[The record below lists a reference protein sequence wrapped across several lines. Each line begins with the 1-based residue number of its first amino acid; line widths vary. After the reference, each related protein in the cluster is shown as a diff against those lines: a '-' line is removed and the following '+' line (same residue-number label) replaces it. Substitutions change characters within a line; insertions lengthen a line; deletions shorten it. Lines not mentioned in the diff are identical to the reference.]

1 MKLINETLSMK
12 SEKFAQSDQIL
23 ILTNT
28 DWEYYEKLDAPE
40 YNSYLISFL
49 NGEITIVSPGRNHE
63 RIADLIRY
71 IILGYCRRF
80 DLRFY
85 TFNSTRLKQE
95 GKEGKEPDVAYA
107 FNSDKSKPDL
117 AVEVNFSSGSLN
129 DLTKYQYLKIEEV
142 WIWQHQEIKFYLL
155 QENKYV
161 EIDKSVTLQGI
172 KSSILIN
179 YINRSF
185 KESPLDIEREFFKE
199 FEK

>member
-1 MKLINETLSMK
+1 MMLINDKLSIN
-12 SEKFAQSDQIL
+12 SGKFSQEDKIL
-23 ILTNT
+23 ILTGA

-63 RIADLIRY
+63 RIADMIRD
-71 IILGYCRRF
+71 IITGYCRKFNIRY
-80 DLRFY
+80 Y
-85 TFNSTRLKQE
+85 TFNSTRLKEE

-107 FNSDKSKPDL
+107 FNSDKTKPDL

-142 WIWQHQEIKFYLL
+142 WIWQHKEIKFYLL

-161 EIDKSVTLQGI
+161 EIDESVTLKGI

-199 FEK
+199 FKQ

>member
-1 MKLINETLSMK
+1 MLINETLSIN

-23 ILTNT
+23 ILTDTN
-28 DWEYYEKLDAPE
+28 WEYYEKLDAPE

-49 NGEITIVSPGRNHE
+49 KGEITIVSPGRNHE
-63 RIADLIRY
+63 IIADMIRD
-71 IILGYCRRF
+71 IITGYCRKFNIRY
-80 DLRFY
+80 Y
-85 TFNSTRLKQE
+85 TFNSTRLKEE

-107 FNSDKSKPDL
+107 FNVDKDKPDL

-129 DLTKYQYLKIEEV
+129 DLTKYQYLKIKEV
-142 WIWQHQEIKFYLL
+142 WIWQNQAIKFYLL

-161 EIDKSVTLQGI
+161 EIDESVTLKGI

-185 KESPLDIEREFFKE
+185 TESPLDIQREFFQE
-199 FEK
+199 FKK